1 MLHFGER
8 EKIKAYLKEELS
20 SIDRALQE
28 ERISQLDFI
37 NQVSEY
43 LLFAGGKRIRPL
55 LFVLSAKTCQ
65 NSSKKDLPFD
75 LYRASLLF
83 EYLHTATL
91 LHDDVV
97 DSAEFRRGRKA
108 ARTLWGN
115 QATILVGDYLYAK
128 ALRMASEL
136 CNHQAMDV
144 ITKTTL
150 LMSEGEVLQLL
161 NFDKFSMTE
170 EDYFEV
176 IYRKTAVLM
185 SACCEVGAI
194 VSQAS
199 ADEQKAL
206 SSFGCDLGLAFQIV
220 DDLLDWTS
228 EETGK
233 DLGRDFFEGKVT
245 LPVILALNSAREDVQ
260 RELREL
266 FTKLSP
272 TKDDFIRA
280 RELIEKAQGFSL
292 ARLKAEELLK
302 KAKSAL
308 NIFKDSQ
315 AKSALNFI
323 ADYVLE
329 RKN

>member
-20 SIDRALQE
+20 SIERALQE

-266 FTKLSP
+266 FTKLNP

>member
-20 SIDRALQE
+20 SIERALQE

-65 NSSKKDLPFD
+65 NSPKKDLPFD

-245 LPVILALNSAREDVQ
+245 LPVILALNSEREDVQ

>member
-20 SIDRALQE
+20 SIERALQE

>member
-1 MLHFGER
+1 MFHLFEK
-8 EKIKAYLKEELS
+8 EKIKAYIKGELNN
-20 SIDRALQE
+20 IEKALEE
-28 ERISQLDFI
+28 ERVSQNDFI

-43 LLFAGGKRIRPL
+43 LLFAGGKRVRPL
-55 LFVLSAKTCQ
+55 LFVLSAKVCQ
-65 NSSKKDLPFD
+65 NSPKKDFSFN
-75 LYRASLLF
+75 LYRTSLLF

-97 DSAEFRRGRKA
+97 DSAEFRRGRRA

-136 CNHQAMDV
+136 SNHQAMDV

-161 NFDKFSMTE
+161 NFDKLSMTE

-199 ADEQKAL
+199 PEEQRVL
-206 SSFGCDLGLAFQIV
+206 SSFGCDLGLAFQII
-220 DDLLDWTS
+220 DDLLDWIS

-233 DLGRDFFEGKVT
+233 DLGRDFFEGKIT
-245 LPVILALNSAREDVQ
+245 LPVILALNSAKDEVQ

-266 FTKLSP
+266 FTKPNP

-280 RELIEKAQGFSL
+280 RGLIEEAQGFSL

-315 AKSALNFI
+315 AKSALDFI
-323 ADYVLE
+323 ADYTLE
-329 RKN
+329 RKS

>member
-206 SSFGCDLGLAFQIV
+206 SSFGCDLGLAFQII

-272 TKDDFIRA
+272 TKDDFILA

>member
-1 MLHFGER
+1 MFHFFEK
-8 EKIKAYLKEELS
+8 EKIKAYLKEELNN
-20 SIDRALQE
+20 IEKALQE
-28 ERISQLDFI
+28 ERVSQNDFI

-55 LFVLSAKTCQ
+55 LFVLSAKLCQ
-65 NSSKKDLPFD
+65 NSSKNDFSFN
-75 LYRASLLF
+75 LYRTSLLF

-136 CNHQAMDV
+136 STSQAMDV

-161 NFDKFSMTE
+161 NFDRLSMSE

-199 ADEQKAL
+199 PEEQRVL
-206 SSFGCDLGLAFQIV
+206 SSFGCDLGLAFQII
-220 DDLLDWTS
+220 DDLLDWIS

-233 DLGRDFFEGKVT
+233 DLGRDFFEGKIT
-245 LPVILALNSAREDVQ
+245 LPVILALRSAKDEAQ

-266 FTKLSP
+266 FTKPNP

-280 RELIEKAQGFSL
+280 RGLIEEAQGFSL
-292 ARLKAEELLK
+292 ARLKAEKLLK

-323 ADYVLE
+323 ADYILE
-329 RKN
+329 RKS

>member
-1 MLHFGER
+1 MFHLFEK
-8 EKIKAYLKEELS
+8 EKIKAYIKEELNN
-20 SIDRALQE
+20 IEKALQE
-28 ERISQLDFI
+28 ERISQNDFI

-43 LLFAGGKRIRPL
+43 LLFAGGKRVRPL
-55 LFVLSAKTCQ
+55 LFVLSAKVCQ
-65 NSSKKDLPFD
+65 NSSKKDFSFN
-75 LYRASLLF
+75 LYRTSLLF

-136 CNHQAMDV
+136 SNHKAMDV

-161 NFDKFSMTE
+161 NFDKLSMTE

-199 ADEQKAL
+199 PKEQRVL
-206 SSFGCDLGLAFQIV
+206 SSFGCDLGLAFQII

-233 DLGRDFFEGKVT
+233 DLGRDFFEGKIT
-245 LPVILALNSAREDVQ
+245 LPVILALRSAKDEAQ
-260 RELREL
+260 RELRKL
-266 FTKLSP
+266 FTKPNP

-280 RELIEKAQGFSL
+280 RELIEESRGFSL

-323 ADYVLE
+323 ADYILE
-329 RKN
+329 RKR